1 MLTKD
6 ELKRRVC
13 GLIDERGE
21 HLIRLGE
28 TIRHQPE
35 LGFKEF
41 KTAALFSNT
50 LAEMGV
56 AHKTGLAVTGVKG
69 ELKGAK
75 PGPTLA
81 LIGELDAL
89 VVSGHP
95 LADKSTGA
103 AHACGHNAQVTAVV
117 GATMA
122 LVGAGAMQYL
132 AGRIVPFAVPAEEY
146 GDLAWRISEAR
157 AGRLEFLGGKPEL
170 IRHGHF
176 DDVDMALLIHT
187 SSRSDDSLAGVATSN
202 NGCIV
207 KTIRYIGRA
216 AHAGSSPHMG
226 VNALYAANIAL
237 NAINALRE
245 TFREQDSIR
254 VHPVITL
261 GGRQVNVIP
270 GEVHVETYVRGKTVQ
285 AIAEAN
291 KKVDRALRAGALA
304 MGAQVEITTLPGYM
318 PLSNHVGLRGFYQEN
333 AEALVGKDKY
343 FVQGHRTGST
353 DMGDISQIMPAVQGY
368 MAGAAGTGHGPDFVI
383 VNHELVYLGQAK
395 VLAMTAIDLLWGD
408 ADGAQQVL
416 KDYKAPMTRAEYLA
430 FQRGI
435 NKTETYDG
443 AA

>member
-1 MLTKD
+1 MLTKE

-13 GLIDERGE
+13 GIIDERGE
-21 HLIRLGE
+21 TLIQIGE

-41 KTAALFSNT
+41 KAAALFSKT
-50 LAEMGV
+50 LGEIGV
-56 AHKTGLAVTGVKG
+56 PHQDQLAVTGVKG

-95 LADKSTGA
+95 LADQSTGA
-103 AHACGHNAQVTAVV
+103 AHACGHNAQVTAVL

-122 LVGAGAMQYL
+122 LVQAGAMQHL

-146 GDLAWRISEAR
+146 GDIAWRIGEAH

-187 SSRSDDSLAGVATSN
+187 TSRSEDSLAGVSTSN
-202 NGCIV
+202 NGCVV
-207 KTIRYIGRA
+207 KTVRYVGKA
-216 AHAGSSPHMG
+216 AHAGSSPHLG
-226 VNALYAANIAL
+226 INALYAANIAL
-237 NAINALRE
+237 TAINALRE
-245 TFREQDSIR
+245 TFREADAIR

-261 GGRQVNVIP
+261 GGKQVNVIP
-270 GEVHVETYVRGKTVQ
+270 GEVHLETYVRGKTVEAISQ
-285 AIAEAN
+285 ANA
-291 KKVDRALRAGALA
+291 KVDRALRAGAMA

-318 PLSNHVGLRGFYQEN
+318 PLTNHPGLRSYYQAN

-343 FVQGHRTGST
+343 VTQGHRTGST
-353 DMGDISQIMPAVQGY
+353 DMGDVSQIMPAVQGY
-368 MAGAAGTGHGPDFVI
+368 MAGASGTGHGADFMI
-383 VNHELVYLGQAK
+383 VNRELVYLGQAK
-395 VLAMTAIDLLWGD
+395 VLATTAIDLMWGD
-408 ADGAQQVL
+408 AEGAQHVL

-435 NKTETYDG
+435 NKTEKYDG